1 MSQYNPN
8 NPYGQNQQSPQ
19 GMPQYMGAQAA
30 TQQYAHPM
38 FAADAAQ
45 SERTAFIQRTYL
57 HLGGAILTFV
67 LLATLALNVIV
78 PMVGAETV
86 MRMFS
91 GWNMLILLGAFIG
104 VSFMAEYWARS
115 GASPVMQYAG
125 LGLYVVAQ
133 AVIFTPILYI
143 ASTFPQYAGA
153 IETAGIATL
162 AIFGGLTA
170 FVFISKADFSFMRGF
185 LVVASMA
192 AFAVIIASIFMGGGL
207 GVWFSG
213 AMILLFGGYILYD
226 TSNVMHHYRTD
237 QHVSASLA
245 LFSSVAML
253 FWYVLRFVMA
263 MMEE

>member
-1 MSQYNPN
+1 MSQYDPN

-30 TQQYAHPM
+30 AQQYAHPM
-38 FAADAAQ
+38 FAADASQ

-86 MRMFS
+86 IRMFS

-104 VSFMAEYWARS
+104 VSFLAEYWARS
-115 GASPVMQYAG
+115 GASPAMQYAG
-125 LGLYVVAQ
+125 LGLYVFAE
-133 AVIFTPILYI
+133 AIIFTPLLLI
-143 ASTFPQYAGA
+143 ASMFYPGA

-162 AIFGGLTA
+162 AIFGSLTA

-192 AFAVIIASIFMGGGL
+192 AFAVIIASMFWGGGL
-207 GVWFSG
+207 GIWFSG
-213 AMILLFGGYILYD
+213 AMILLFAGYILYD
-226 TSNVMHHYRTD
+226 TSNVLHHYRTD

-245 LFSSVAML
+245 LFASVAML